1 MACEP
6 REKLDS
12 NDLVAS
18 RPGTRPDRDG
28 RSSSMARLASRSE
41 GDPIITAQE
50 AAAAA
55 SASALMAV
63 LVLDSCSD
71 DPFEEAAAAAAD
83 MLATAFDLAALD
95 LPLAL
100 PAALVFISLG
110 YDEINPSYSGT
121 ETDGDNV

>member
-1 MACEP
+1 
-6 REKLDS
+6 
-12 NDLVAS
+12 
-18 RPGTRPDRDG
+18 
-28 RSSSMARLASRSE
+28 MARLASRSE
-41 GDPIITAQE
+41 GDPIITAE
-50 AAAAA
+50 EAAAAAA

-100 PAALVFISLG
+100 PAALVFISLQLSPACANDWECNIYARAKYLMKDRG
-110 YDEINPSYSGT
+110 SKRT
-121 ETDGDNV
+121 ENKSLGMTESI

>member
-28 RSSSMARLASRSE
+28 RSSSTARLASRSE
-41 GDPIITAQE
+41 GDPIVTAAAA

-55 SASALMAV
+55 SVSALMAV
-63 LVLDSCSD
+63 LVPDLCLD
-71 DPFEEAAAAAAD
+71 DPFEEGAAAAAAD

-100 PAALVFISLG
+100 PAALVFFISLG
-110 YDEINPSYSGT
+110 L
-121 ETDGDNV
+121 